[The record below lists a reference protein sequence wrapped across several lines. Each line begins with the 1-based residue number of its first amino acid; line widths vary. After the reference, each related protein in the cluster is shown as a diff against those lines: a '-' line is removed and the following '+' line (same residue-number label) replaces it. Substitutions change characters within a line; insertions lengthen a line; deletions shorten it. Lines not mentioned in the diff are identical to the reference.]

1 MIYSN
6 DFHWQSS
13 FRLPQNVFGG
23 LGLSYRCQCFL
34 ATNRLVKPSLI
45 EVSMKWLN
53 CLGLRR
59 EGSSLVL
66 RPRRQGWGG
75 PSEKSYFRRCDRNF
89 LDWSENHLEFLGES
103 RNRGQNP
110 IRTKSSAR
118 DAKICSEHFQSWQRK
133 CREQNTPDCQ
143 NSFSTLSHG
152 SKMVW

>member
-118 DAKICSEHFQSWQRK
+118 DVTFADVANSLRSLSLKWDDLKHRYLHVK
-133 CREQNTPDCQ
+133 RCRC
-143 NSFSTLSHG
+143 F
-152 SKMVW
+152 